1 MTILKF
7 ILAVIISFCIIS
19 CGQNMEQPKP
29 TDPLTAGRYFI
40 DASLKGNYSEA
51 RKYLLVDSLNMM
63 YFERVSD
70 YYQKMKVNE
79 KEGYRTA
86 NIIISNDGVQNVS
99 DSVTIIN
106 YSNTFKNMPSKI
118 KVVKANGNWLVDFKY
133 TFSGNLLH

>member
-1 MTILKF
+1 
-7 ILAVIISFCIIS
+7 
-19 CGQNMEQPKP
+19 MEQPKP